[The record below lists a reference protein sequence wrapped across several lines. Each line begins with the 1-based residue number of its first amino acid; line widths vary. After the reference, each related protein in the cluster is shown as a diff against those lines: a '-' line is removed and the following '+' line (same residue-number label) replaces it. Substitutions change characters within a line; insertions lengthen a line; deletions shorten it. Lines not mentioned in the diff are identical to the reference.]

1 MKKGMTLVEI
11 LVALIILVFV
21 LGAIYTILNMQTV
34 RATQVEK
41 TSVLQTDAQ
50 VALSLLKWDLAM
62 AGIAFPKSDNA
73 VLSSNGGT
81 NACDAIT
88 LRGAMLGFESG
99 RKQWSWLID
108 EVSNS
113 QTILVRA
120 WDDTLFNFRVGDTLV
135 IIDRDRNI
143 MRPPGYAVVQGA
155 APDTFVD
162 PHGTSVPGQKLSL
175 NKHVS
180 AIAGLVVIGVD
191 RYAYDTGVS
200 LNLAGNQLMRGN
212 EIMLDNVEDIQFAYG
227 IDNDNDNIIE
237 TWTDDCPAFATANRK
252 WAIRYTMVLT
262 SDIMR
267 GYTYPD
273 DTVGIEDHHY
283 TLTDEQKRRKRTIL
297 SGVISPPNLQP

>member
-1 MKKGMTLVEI
+1 MKKGMTLVEM
-11 LVALIILVFV
+11 LVALTILVFV

-34 RATQVEK
+34 RAAQVEK

-62 AGIAFPKSDNA
+62 AGLAFPKSDNA
-73 VLSSNGGT
+73 VQSSNGGQ

-88 LRGAMLGFESG
+88 VRGVMLGFESG
-99 RKQWSWLID
+99 RMQWSWLLD
-108 EVSNS
+108 AVSNT

-120 WDDTLFNFRVGDTLV
+120 WEDTLFNFRAGDTV
-135 IIDRDRNI
+135 VVIDRDRNI
-143 MRPPGYAVVQGA
+143 MYPPGYAVVQGTA
-155 APDTFVD
+155 ADTFID
-162 PHGTSVPGQKLSL
+162 PHGTPFPGQALTL
-175 NKHVS
+175 DKHVS

-191 RYAYDTGVS
+191 KLAYDPGIS
-200 LNLAGNQLMRGN
+200 LNLAGTQLMRGN

-262 SDIMR
+262 SDMIR
-267 GYTYPD
+267 GYTYPE
-273 DTVGIEDHHY
+273 DTVGVEDHSY

-297 SGVISPPNLQP
+297 SGIISPPNLQP

>member
-41 TSVLQTDAQ
+41 TSILQTDAQ

-62 AGIAFPKSDNA
+62 AGIAFPKEDYA
-73 VLSSNGGT
+73 VLSSNGGST
-81 NACDAIT
+81 ASDGIT
-88 LRGAMLGFESG
+88 VRGAMLGFESG
-99 RKQWSWLID
+99 RKQWSWLLED
-108 EVSNS
+108 VSSS
-113 QTILVRA
+113 QIILVRA
-120 WDDTLFNFRVGDTLV
+120 WDDTLYNFRPGDTLV
-135 IIDRDRNI
+135 VIDRNRRL
-143 MRPPGYAVVQGA
+143 MYPPGRAVVQA
-155 APDTFVD
+155 TASDTFYD
-162 PHGTSVPGQKLSL
+162 PHGNPFPGQALTL
-175 NKHVS
+175 DKHVS
-180 AIAGLVVIGVD
+180 AIAGLVVIGID
-191 RYAYDTGVS
+191 KNAYDPGVT
-200 LNLAGNQLMRGN
+200 LNITNSQLMRGN

-237 TWTDDCPAFATANRK
+237 TWTDDVPAFASANRR

-262 SDIMR
+262 SDIVR

-273 DTVGIEDHHY
+273 DTVAVEDHSY

-297 SGVISPPNLQP
+297 SGIISPPNLQP

>member
-62 AGIAFPKSDNA
+62 AGIAFPKSDIA
-73 VLSSNGGT
+73 VQSSNGGQ
-81 NACDAIT
+81 NACDGIT
-88 LRGAMLGFESG
+88 VRGAMLGFESG
-99 RKQWSWLID
+99 RMQWSWLID
-108 EVSNS
+108 QVSNS

-120 WDDTLFNFRVGDTLV
+120 WEDTLFNFRVGDTVVVL
-135 IIDRDRNI
+135 DRDRNI
-143 MRPPGYAVVQGA
+143 MYPPGYAVVQA
-155 APDTFVD
+155 TAPDTFTD
-162 PHGTSVPGQKLSL
+162 PHGTPFPGQSL
-175 NKHVS
+175 TLDKHVS

-191 RYAYDTGVS
+191 KLTYDPGIS

-237 TWTDDCPAFATANRK
+237 TWTDDCPAFASANRK

-262 SDIMR
+262 SDIVR
-267 GYTYPD
+267 GYTFPD
-273 DTVGIEDHHY
+273 DTVAVEDHHY

-297 SGVISPPNLQP
+297 SGVIAPPNLQP

>member
-1 MKKGMTLVEI
+1 MKKGMTLVEM

-73 VLSSNGGT
+73 VQSSNGGA
-81 NACDAIT
+81 NACDGIT
-88 LRGAMLGFESG
+88 VHGAMLGFESG
-99 RKQWSWLID
+99 RMQWSWLID
-108 EVSNS
+108 AVSNS

-120 WDDTLFNFRVGDTLV
+120 WEDTLFNFRVGDTV
-135 IIDRDRNI
+135 VVIDRDRNI
-143 MRPPGYAVVQGA
+143 MYPPGYAVVQGT

-162 PHGTSVPGQKLSL
+162 PHGNPFPGQSL
-175 NKHVS
+175 TLDKHVS

-191 RYAYDTGVS
+191 QLAYNTGIA

-237 TWTDDCPAFATANRK
+237 TWTDDCPAFATANRR

-262 SDIMR
+262 SDIVR

-273 DTVGIEDHHY
+273 DTVGVEDHNY

-297 SGVISPPNLQP
+297 SGIISPPNLQP